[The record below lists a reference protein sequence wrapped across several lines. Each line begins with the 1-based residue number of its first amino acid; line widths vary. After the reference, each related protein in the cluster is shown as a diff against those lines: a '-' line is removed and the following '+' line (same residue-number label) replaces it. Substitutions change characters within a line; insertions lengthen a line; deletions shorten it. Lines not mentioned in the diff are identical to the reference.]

1 MLRPAFTICC
11 FIYHGEE
18 GVLTETDL
26 RLANITKEGLKQQ
39 NQGGLCYQKVK
50 QDLALFYMWKTP
62 SWYKREE
69 LRGAFDSITHSPD
82 HLCSQTGYSPRHK
95 GFRTGESGQKELVW
109 LSIWKEG
116 RKLRP
121 GGPGTPW
128 TTSSLTIRG
137 QPQIY
142 RTPQIRTN
150 PTVAVSSM
158 AYEEQ

>member
-18 GVLTETDL
+18 GVPTETDL
-26 RLANITKEGLKQQ
+26 RLGNITKEGLKQQ

-62 SWYKREE
+62 SWCKREE

-82 HLCSQTGYSPRHK
+82 HLCSRTGYSLRHK
-95 GFRTGESGQKELVW
+95 GFRTGESGQEELVW

-116 RKLRP
+116 RKLARRP
-121 GGPGTPW
+121 RNTMDHFV
-128 TTSSLTIRG
+128 TIRG

-150 PTVAVSSM
+150 STVAVSTM
-158 AYEEQ
+158 AHEEQ